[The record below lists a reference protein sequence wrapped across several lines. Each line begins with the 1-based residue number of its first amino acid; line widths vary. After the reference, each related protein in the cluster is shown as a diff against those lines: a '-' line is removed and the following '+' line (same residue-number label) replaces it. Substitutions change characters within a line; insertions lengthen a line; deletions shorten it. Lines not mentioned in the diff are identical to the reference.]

1 MKVRRLPL
9 VDEYVE
15 DGHSAVYV
23 GDRVL
28 VLSEL
33 ATYALGLLCD
43 QWSDVRRVADTL
55 VDHFGSPP
63 DDPDGVAA
71 TLSVLEQLAEEHLVE
86 LS

>member
-1 MKVRRLPL
+1 MKVRRLPI
-9 VDEYVE
+9 VDEYAE
-15 DGHSAVYV
+15 DERCAVYV

-33 ATYALGLLCD
+33 ATYALGLLRD
-43 QWSDVRRVADTL
+43 QWSDVREVADTL

-63 DDPDGVAA
+63 DDPNGVAA
-71 TLSVLEQLAEEHLVE
+71 TEAVLEQLAEEHLVE